1 MEENSNRNYS
11 FIIISRLVCVNSS
24 FCQFQGLSIEQTY
37 IAMMKQNEA
46 SYDDK
51 AWMLFLISEIKLAR
65 ELCREI
71 HGILTTLYNAIKE
84 IHNISES
91 LKQILV
97 MLCENQTP
105 REWRNIWF
113 GPTLATDYI
122 RAFVNRAN
130 YIEKLYHQ
138 YMITASETAI
148 NEINLAEIFNVHAF
162 LAVLKL
168 TKSRSL
174 QISTSE
180 LVISTNFN
188 NKEIDPSAIKV
199 SNLMVSPFDIYRNIL
214 NNFSYWTFIRLM
226 GDFSSK
232 TS

>member
-1 MEENSNRNYS
+1 
-11 FIIISRLVCVNSS
+11 
-24 FCQFQGLSIEQTY
+24 
-37 IAMMKQNEA
+37 MMKQNDV
-46 SYDDK
+46 SCDDNT
-51 AWMLFLISEIKLAR
+51 WMMFLISEIKLAR
-65 ELCREI
+65 ELYKEI
-71 HGILTTLYNAIKE
+71 HSILTTLYSAIKE

-91 LKQILV
+91 LKQVLV
-97 MLCENQTP
+97 LLCENQTP

-138 YMITASETAI
+138 KMITASEVAI
-148 NEINLAEIFNVHAF
+148 NEINLAEIFNVDAF

-168 TKSRSL
+168 MKSRSL

-188 NKEIDPSAIKV
+188 NKEIDPSAIKI
-199 SNLMVSPFDIYRNIL
+199 SNLMVLTFDIYHDN
-214 NNFSYWTFIRLM
+214 SQ
-226 GDFSSK
+226 
-232 TS
+232 